1 MIDLIQVGDI
11 LIDCA
16 DQEALCTFYES
27 LLGWERGMLYGYP
40 SLISKTGLVFLFSQV
55 DDYVSPVWPEEP
67 NRQQKQIHFDFQVPD
82 IEEAVAEAIR
92 LGARKTEAQFGTE
105 DDVFVSMLDPAG
117 HPFCLCENNDLKKKH
132 NMAKARQ

>member
-11 LIDCA
+11 LFDCA
-16 DQEALCTFYES
+16 DTDVLCTFYEN

-40 SLISKTGLVFLFSQV
+40 SLISKTGLVFLFSQE

-67 NRQQKQIHFDFQVPD
+67 NHQQKQIHFDFQVPD

>member
-40 SLISKTGLVFLFSQV
+40 SLISQNGLVLLFSQEE
-55 DDYVSPVWPEEP
+55 DYVSPVWPEEP

>member
-1 MIDLIQVGDI
+1 MIEHIQVGDI

-16 DQEALCTFYES
+16 DTEALCTFYEN

-40 SLISKTGLVFLFSQV
+40 SLISQNGLVLLFSQE

-82 IEEAVAEAIR
+82 IEQAVAEAIR
-92 LGARKTEAQFGTE
+92 LGAFRTEAQFGSE

-117 HPFCLCENNDLKKKH
+117 HPFCLCENSYLKEKYGI
-132 NMAKARQ
+132 AKARQ

>member
-1 MIDLIQVGDI
+1 MIELIQVGDI

-16 DQEALCTFYES
+16 DKEALCTFYEK

-40 SLISKTGLVFLFSQV
+40 SLISQNGLVLLFSQEE
-55 DDYVSPVWPEEP
+55 DYVPPVWPEEP

-82 IEEAVAEAIR
+82 IEQAVAEAIR
-92 LGARKTEAQFGTE
+92 LGARRTEAQFGSE

-117 HPFCLCENNDLKKKH
+117 HPFCLCENSSLKEQYSK
-132 NMAKARQ
+132 AKTRQ